1 MVQEK
6 VPNPKS
12 PSSFHQNWSAEAMTR
27 ISKKRKTTSKSFQ
40 AKAAMDTQVE
50 SHEEVSQS
58 RPLEVEDADRGS
70 PNEQIALEPPV
81 ERTQT
86 SL

>member
-40 AKAAMDTQVE
+40 ARAAVDTQVE
-50 SHEEVSQS
+50 SHEEVS
-58 RPLEVEDADRGS
+58 
-70 PNEQIALEPPV
+70 
-81 ERTQT
+81 
-86 SL
+86 